1 MASHPH
7 HTIKVG
13 YLNKQQSE
21 LSIHNHQ
28 RLMREANIR
37 SCEELK
43 KLTPPNAFADDVI
56 DDDVGHY
63 YPNMTVVQGGLAY
76 E

>member
-1 MASHPH
+1 
-7 HTIKVG
+7 
-13 YLNKQQSE
+13 
-21 LSIHNHQ
+21 
-28 RLMREANIR
+28 MREANIR